1 MRYGKFGRRT
11 TEKLSKKEN
20 QVDSTMFLLLFP
32 HYVMSYYCICNV
44 FNVDINAVRMHVLEF
59 DAIVH
64 NNNIRSPWAL
74 FIFQCAITH
83 KIIRWPNSFPCAI
96 LCTDTKAIAR
106 VMQKLCTLST
116 YE

>member
-1 MRYGKFGRRT
+1 MDFT
-11 TEKLSKKEN
+11 T
-20 QVDSTMFLLLFP
+20 FFLFP
-32 HYVMSYYCICNV
+32 HSLMSYYCIWNV
-44 FNVDINAVRMHVLEF
+44 FNVDINAVRAICQCMHVLEF

-74 FIFQCAITH
+74 FVFQCAITH
-83 KIIRWPNSFPCAI
+83 KIIRWPNSFPCA
-96 LCTDTKAIAR
+96 LVCTDTNAIAR